1 MTYKLFSKKFQ
12 KNLVNSKN
20 SSTFAF
26 GFALNEN
33 EPTKIRWFDLVR
45 SALKNDLWKFE
56 TISVVQA
63 SNKML
68 KLGKNKFPLI
78 STLN

>member
-1 MTYKLFSKKFQ
+1 MTYKLFLKKFQ

-20 SSTFAF
+20 SSTFAVD
-26 GFALNEN
+26 FADNSKTTELSSE
-33 EPTKIRWFDLVR
+33 KMW
-45 SALKNDLWKFE
+45 SLKSLINQD
-56 TISVVQA
+56 VVQA

>member
-1 MTYKLFSKKFQ
+1 MTYKLFLKKFQ

-20 SSTFAF
+20 SSNFAF

-33 EPTKIRWFDLVR
+33 EPTKIRWFDSVR

-63 SNKML
+63 SKIAQI
-68 KLGKNKFPLI
+68 GKNKFPLI